1 LGSNLGSRAGGP
13 EATLEAA
20 LHALQCA
27 GIRILR
33 RSRWHRT
40 RAVPPSAQPPFVNG
54 VVLVETVL
62 RPSALLAVLHRIERG
77 FGRMRRRRN
86 EARILDLDLIDYR
99 GWISAGGDGGP
110 VLPHPRVLDRPFV
123 LEPLAEILPAW
134 RHPEG

>member
-1 LGSNLGSRAGGP
+1 MRWHP
-13 EATLEAA
+13 D
-20 LHALQCA
+20 
-27 GIRILR
+27 RR

-54 VVLVETVL
+54 VVLAETVL
-62 RPSALLAVLHRIERG
+62 RPRALMAVLHRVERR

-99 GWISAGGDGGP
+99 GWISDGEDGGP

-123 LEPLAEILPAW
+123 LEPLAEILPSW
-134 RHPEG
+134 QHPGRHPGLPGG